1 MTDKELRLLLGDYGV
16 EQPEQFLDGMHK
28 ENKAALKDFFNNRQ
42 QIQGL
47 LDKQPSN
54 AYGYDPVG
62 APIENLGM
70 NPNNQ
75 PMGLQNYQGAP
86 NTGLPISLLGGGNT
100 HVGGG
105 INGSMFGGRMG
116 AEINLSP
123 EQQLALGVSGGGT
136 KMTYGVGTPYQGQAN
151 RSDIT
156 GLDATYRDFAR
167 NQEFGAAFQKDP
179 KMNPFLSMFY
189 RKQF

>member
-1 MTDKELRLLLGDYGV
+1 MTDKELRLLLGDYGI
-16 EQPEQFLDGMHK
+16 EQPDEFLDGMHK
-28 ENKAALKDFFNNRQ
+28 ENKAALKDFFNNKQ

-47 LDKQPSN
+47 LDKEPSN
-54 AYGYDPVG
+54 IYGYDPVS
-62 APIENLGM
+62 APRENLGM

-75 PMGLQNYQGAP
+75 PMALQNYQGAP

-105 INGSMFGGRMG
+105 INGAMFGGRLG
-116 AEINLSP
+116 AEMNLSP

-151 RSDIT
+151 RSDIM
-156 GLDATYRDFAR
+156 GVDATYRDLAR
-167 NQEFGAAFQKDP
+167 NQEFGAAYQKDP
-179 KMNPFLSMFY
+179 KMNPFLSLFY